1 MDEELEVYT
10 DSSYGPGGLESQGTV
25 VVMWGRSPMMWK
37 AGRQPSPALSTAE
50 SELSEAIE
58 GLTMGDSV
66 DVLLQ
71 EMVRRSYGR
80 VIKVDNQAAVSLLSE
95 PAGSWRTRHLRL
107 RAAHLR
113 WRLSRAVPGSEQIAD
128 VGTKPM
134 TAPKLREMR
143 RMLGMGLRE
152 EESEARIECEKGA
165 EKGAEDEVEEMQDD
179 GHARGGLRSEDLERA
194 ANLIR
199 IASILGAW
207 IPVEAQ
213 VEEDPEDTD
222 DLWKILV
229 FVMFALIGVV
239 ALGKSLVSMMQKWCV
254 KGPPCAEVR
263 VDSGGDEGAE
273 EFEEVMIGLRQRG
286 GGRVEKSSG
295 SSDQVVRADGGSL
308 ADEEKSSGSVGV
320 FEEAVYVTRWGVRW
334 HVSADCP
341 TLHASE
347 PRVSLWCEIC
357 ARGVE
362 KAGGIYAHG
371 PGLLAHLDPECPS
384 SSGSMRFYPRRC
396 QMCLEKKK
404 NSGKQKRTA

>member
-1 MDEELEVYT
+1 
-10 DSSYGPGGLESQGTV
+10 
-25 VVMWGRSPMMWK
+25 
-37 AGRQPSPALSTAE
+37 
-50 SELSEAIE
+50 
-58 GLTMGDSV
+58 
-66 DVLLQ
+66 
-71 EMVRRSYGR
+71 
-80 VIKVDNQAAVSLLSE
+80 
-95 PAGSWRTRHLRL
+95 
-107 RAAHLR
+107 
-113 WRLSRAVPGSEQIAD
+113 
-128 VGTKPM
+128 
-134 TAPKLREMR
+134 
-143 RMLGMGLRE
+143 MGLRE
-152 EESEARIECEKGA
+152 EESEAGVDCEKGA
-165 EKGAEDEVEEMQDD
+165 EKGAEDEGEEVQE
-179 GHARGGLRSEDLERA
+179 GGQARGGSRSEDLERA

-239 ALGKSLVSMMQKWCV
+239 ALGKSLVIGIKRWWV
-254 KGPPCAEVR
+254 KGPPCTEVR
-263 VDSGGDEGAE
+263 VDGGGEEGAE

-308 ADEEKSSGSVGV
+308 ADEEKSRGSGGV

-347 PRVSLWCEIC
+347 RRASLWCEIC

-362 KAGGIYAHG
+362 KAGGVYAHG

-404 NSGKQKRTA
+404 KTSGKQKRTA